1 MKYMSITF
9 QHIMETS
16 MIHILS
22 SVVSMGDRFHVSRK
36 GETGSQEKVGGFP
49 QSVKA
54 VSELDCRKPLVG
66 IGLFFAT

>member
-1 MKYMSITF
+1 
-9 QHIMETS
+9 

-49 QSVKA
+49 QSVKTA
-54 VSELDCRKPLVG
+54 QLCPSLTVESSWFILDCPLQHKWTKKLAISLV
-66 IGLFFAT
+66 